1 MDPLS
6 TVISPEP
13 GCHYLNMPEAWFCPL
28 LYLVKHTEVTKVV
41 FWYKWTNNLLSR
53 VLFTSKVLKN
63 DHFFLFHVSNICAL
77 FLLAKTLIFPS
88 LGSANISKRLKWQV
102 RFLNFTQISK
112 SKSPLSTTVMWHF
125 TLAISMWFYEVFS
138 PNWRMPSTSASKKQL
153 EEKGIGNTKIP
164 ELPLKKAQEFFF
176 DNGIQSWGLW
186 SLKSSDG
193 QDALKGISSSWA
205 LESLS
210 ACQVDCQGPAQQTS
224 WENTGQK
231 PNTKAKLFQNLSAF
245 SSVLSEINIFLG
257 NTMSSIIWH
266 FPFLWKF
273 QMH

>member
-164 ELPLKKAQEFFF
+164 ELPLKKAQEFFLTKGF
-176 DNGIQSWGLW
+176 RVEAYEAWRAQMAKMLSKGSQVLGLLSPCQPARWTAKGQPSRQAERILGRNLTQRQSCFKTCL
-186 SLKSSDG
+186 
-193 QDALKGISSSWA
+193 
-205 LESLS
+205 LS
-210 ACQVDCQGPAQQTS
+210 P
-224 WENTGQK
+224 
-231 PNTKAKLFQNLSAF
+231 L
-245 SSVLSEINIFLG
+245 SSVKSIFFWEIR
-257 NTMSSIIWH
+257 WV
-266 FPFLWKF
+266 P
-273 QMH
+273 